1 MRLALAL
8 GCGLLGAIV
17 GAGVAVLMTKS
28 ELRPLTAG
36 QERLAIIRLPDGLAK
51 TVEADQTIDDL
62 LRHFVAQTPAIA
74 YARVSIVHNGAIA
87 LDNLHLLHFSTI
99 ASVAAPGW
107 PTLAMPQNH
116 PLAEIREYVVP
127 VFARPSCAIIKT
139 TDAQTTETA
148 ARLTAAGIGVVLDCS
163 IFSPQQ
169 HFLGMLYANFH
180 SFADLPSD
188 LAAIEAR
195 AHRTAAAI
203 GRALVTSR

>member
-17 GAGVAVLMTKS
+17 GAGSALLTTRS
-28 ELRPLTAG
+28 GLRPLIAG
-36 QERLAIIRLPDGLAK
+36 AERLNVIRLPDGLAK

-62 LRHFVAQTPAIA
+62 LRRFVAQTPAIA
-74 YARVSIVHNGAIA
+74 YARVSIVHNGTVAI
-87 LDNLHLLHFSTI
+87 DNLHLLHFSTI
-99 ASVAAPGW
+99 ASVGAPGW
-107 PTLAMPQNH
+107 PTMAMPQNH
-116 PLAEIREYVVP
+116 PLAEVRDYVVP

-148 ARLTAAGIGVVLDCS
+148 ARLAAAGIGVVLDCS

-169 HFLGMLYANFH
+169 HFLGMLYTNFH
-180 SFADLPSD
+180 SFADLPTD
-188 LAAIEAR
+188 LSVIETR
-195 AHRTAAAI
+195 AHNTAAAI